1 MRTAEH
7 FQPVLPS
14 DFACVPPCDKVVNGC
29 PVRKQIMT
37 RISLGRGVAGCGTN
51 CEATGS
57 KYKGLVW
64 VALLLSCSTLPAP
77 AGEHKR
83 KEDFGLGFSGVI
95 QAPESEV
102 LDAVDAV
109 VNDGII
115 QGSKEFNKDQYIE
128 NAVAASSSRLFPDWK
143 EPGKVFY
150 KVRNQVVDP
159 RGFYESNDVGTLAVR
174 YVVQS
179 NDAGNT
185 IVRIDAVFVEDFR
198 RTVHPSD
205 GSVES
210 AEFKDIQDHVDSV
223 EEQKKAAAEA
233 QKNRQEEIARRA
245 LEQKAAEA
253 EIEALSSAQSSA
265 QSLEDRVKQL
275 RRQAERIIKAP
286 GAQLRSAPFHSA
298 TTLKPLEP
306 GAEVVIL
313 VRTPYWFGVETEDG
327 QHGWIRQDQLEP
339 LP

>member
-1 MRTAEH
+1 M
-7 FQPVLPS
+7 
-14 DFACVPPCDKVVNGC
+14 
-29 PVRKQIMT
+29 RKQILT
-37 RISLGRGVAGCGTN
+37 KISLGRGVAGCGTT
-51 CEATGS
+51 CEATRS
-57 KYKGLVW
+57 KYKGLVLL
-64 VALLLSCSTLPAP
+64 ALLVSCSALPMLAD
-77 AGEHKR
+77 AHKR

-115 QGSKEFNKDQYIE
+115 QGSKEFSKDQYIE
-128 NAVAASSSRLFPDWK
+128 NAVAASSSKLFPVWK

-179 NDAGNT
+179 KDAGNT

-210 AEFKDIQDHVDSV
+210 AEFKDIQDHVDAV

-298 TTLKPLEP
+298 TTLKSLEP

-313 VRTPYWFGVETEDG
+313 VKTPYWFGVETEDG
-327 QHGWIRQDQLEP
+327 QHGWIRQDQLEL